1 MPTFSVI
8 MSRGKNAQGIVL
20 FWAGE
25 THDILPEN
33 LRALFT
39 DQSWVETDH
48 LLLAKSL
55 LPTPGIVVLN

>member
-1 MPTFSVI
+1 

-33 LRALFT
+33 FRALFAN
-39 DQSWVETDH
+39 QSWVEIDD

-55 LPTPGIVVLN
+55 LPTPGIVALN

>member
-1 MPTFSVI
+1 MP
-8 MSRGKNAQGIVL
+8 RGKNAEGIVL

-33 LRALFT
+33 LRALFA
-39 DQSWVETDH
+39 DQSWVEIDH

-55 LPTPGIVVLN
+55 LPIPGIAALN